1 MSPPSLPPP
10 SVPLVDR
17 AELARFAWLSIGAAV
32 TTVGLKTL
40 AWQLTGSVGL
50 LSDALESLVNLLAAV
65 VALLV
70 VKIAASPPDAEH
82 QHGHDKA
89 EYFSSGLEGALI
101 MVAAISIV
109 AAAIPRLFA
118 PQPLEAVGLGLGVS
132 AAASL
137 VNLVVGRI
145 LVRTGKKHRSI
156 TLEADGHHLLTDVW
170 TSVGV
175 IVGVAAV
182 QLTGL
187 LWLDPVLAILVAV
200 QILWTGAKLL
210 RRSGMGLLDTS
221 VPPEERVVIEAAL
234 DTFKT
239 EGVSWHALRTRQSG
253 PRRFIVVHVL
263 VPGEWTVQRGHD
275 MLERIEA
282 ALRETGPGTSVTTHM
297 EPRED
302 ARAYTDQEL

>member
-1 MSPPSLPPP
+1 MSPSPAPLAPPP
-10 SVPLVDR
+10 LEHRSH
-17 AELARFAWLSIGAAV
+17 LARFAWLSIGAAV
-32 TTVGLKTL
+32 TTVALKTL

-65 VALLV
+65 VALV
-70 VKIAASPPDAEH
+70 VIRVAASPPDAEH
-82 QHGHDKA
+82 PHGHDKA

-101 MVAAISIV
+101 IVAAISIV
-109 AAAIPRLFA
+109 ATAFPRLFA
-118 PQPLEAVGLGLGVS
+118 PAALEQVGLGLGVS
-132 AAASL
+132 AVASL
-137 VNLVVGRI
+137 VNLVVGRT
-145 LVRTGKKHRSI
+145 LVRTGKTHRSI

-187 LWLDPVLAILVAV
+187 LWLDPVLAILVAL

-221 VPPEERVVIEAAL
+221 VPPEERAVIEAQL
-234 DTFKT
+234 DRFKA

-263 VPGEWTVQRGHD
+263 VPGSWTVQRGHD
-275 MLERIEA
+275 VLERIES
-282 ALRETGPGTSVTTHM
+282 ALRETGPGTSVTTHL
-297 EPRED
+297 EPLED